1 MSFYRWRSQHRKT
14 EHLSWGHR
22 VEQWKSWDTWL
33 SLWVLPLASTT
44 STHHG
49 NFISWATARY
59 CFSITQHLSSNLD
72 LGQLRHLQMLK
83 LSRAVWPKRST
94 GICTLKQNKIPN
106 RDIHQ
111 DFNWILHVSARE
123 EYTRLSLNVK
133 MCILVEFSLHKS
145 AQILMLK
152 AVWK

>member
-1 MSFYRWRSQHRKT
+1 MTKEVYWNLHIKT
-14 EHLSWGHR
+14 K
-22 VEQWKSWDTWL
+22 Q
-33 SLWVLPLASTT
+33 
-44 STHHG
+44 
-49 NFISWATARY
+49 
-59 CFSITQHLSSNLD
+59 
-72 LGQLRHLQMLK
+72 
-83 LSRAVWPKRST
+83 
-94 GICTLKQNKIPN
+94 KQNKIPN